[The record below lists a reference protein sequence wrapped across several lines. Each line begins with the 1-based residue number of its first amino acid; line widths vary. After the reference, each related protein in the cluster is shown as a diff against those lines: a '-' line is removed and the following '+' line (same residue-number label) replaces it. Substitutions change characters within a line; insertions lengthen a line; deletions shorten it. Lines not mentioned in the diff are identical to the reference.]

1 MNLRINNTIRELVA
15 GRGGSSK
22 ASWEGD
28 TVQRLYPGNC
38 QRCQSFIASPAARL
52 DLDLGDSG
60 LSCFPTLEQLADMSQ
75 VATVTGAASAGAASA
90 LRLLSEVLVVAS
102 EVLVDHNSH
111 ELVCFKTSVRHLYPS
126 LLNLP
131 TLGHLDT
138 TQKL

>member
-1 MNLRINNTIRELVA
+1 MPKPYSLPGRAPRFGPRGFRTELLSDLRAA
-15 GRGGSSK
+15 GRHVSSGH
-22 ASWEGD
+22 SDW
-28 TVQRLYPGNC
+28 
-38 QRCQSFIASPAARL
+38 RCVS
-52 DLDLGDSG
+52 
-60 LSCFPTLEQLADMSQ
+60 
-75 VATVTGAASAGAASA
+75 AASAGAASA